1 MSSYYNNDT
10 LIEQDIL
17 ITELRQQLAED
28 QADRDAIKKEWEK
41 AYEIGMLAKQ
51 QLASCQAALADTEAL
66 EIGTGERLAKVEQQ
80 LAAAL
85 AACKLKDE
93 SLEAAHNGL
102 RWWMDAFPL
111 HVTEADNEEMLKL
124 VKALTIQPDDSAL
137 KAWLEM
143 SNTADCRSQSSLQG
157 VVK

>member
-1 MSSYYNNDT
+1 MSDDIIFDLYKYDPEEQPPT
-10 LIEQDIL
+10 IVFKAIKEIES
-17 ITELRQQLAED
+17 LRQQLA
-28 QADRDAIKKEWEK
+28 A
-41 AYEIGMLAKQ
+41 
-51 QLASCQAALADTEAL
+51 
-66 EIGTGERLAKVEQQ
+66 V
-80 LAAAL
+80 L
-85 AACKLKDE
+85 AACKQKDE

-111 HVTEADNEEMLKL
+111 HVTEADNEEMLKI
-124 VKALTIQPDDSAL
+124 VKALAIQPDDSAL